1 MAYTKHACSHPSL
14 PGVTEEVFYS
24 SNGLQLEFQIDDQHP
39 ATTPVAV
46 LEVVVD
52 FLSNRKKLSK
62 EEEQAL
68 TLIEDARILLSGKS
82 VASKTSKK
90 KTTPVAEEVTA

>member
-1 MAYTKHACSHPSL
+1 MAFTKHACSHPTL

-52 FLSNRKKLSK
+52 FLSNRKLSK

-68 TLIEDARILLSGKS
+68 TLIEDACILLSGKS
-82 VASKTSKK
+82 TSTKTSKK
-90 KTTPVAEEVTA
+90 KTTPVAQEVTA